1 MAFKVFLNNF
11 LSWLDP
17 HNSPGSQEIARE
29 GPRAAITIGVKDLL
43 RVSARIIALGGD
55 GEHTGCGIAR
65 SWCLAKAAAIAEAGV
80 DCWSEMP

>member
-55 GEHTGCGIAR
+55 GEHTGCGIVTVP
-65 SWCLAKAAAIAEAGV
+65 C
-80 DCWSEMP
+80 